1 MSGWADTEDCVCSLH
16 VFVKTVVLPE
26 RVMGVLSLLAVTKA
40 VRRVLGPLRWC
51 QSGPG
56 VVHSPGAVPAGFFAA
71 CMLLALVVTLQCAQ
85 THIFGSSARHGFCAA
100 ALTPAC
106 PSFL

>member
-26 RVMGVLSLLAVTKA
+26 RVMGALSLLAVTKA
-40 VRRVLGPLRWC
+40 VLRVLGPLCWC

-56 VVHSPGAVPAGFFAA
+56 VPAGFFAA
-71 CMLLALVVTLQCAQ
+71 CMLLALVVTLGRAQ